1 MKFDDLEFK
10 LMDIDIYGKSYKCES
25 GMVSTPCQAIAI
37 LPNGLEVSVVRHG
50 GSYGHEKGLFEMG
63 VFHVGGDD
71 MMEVDTWNDSVKGW
85 LTPKDVQKELEYL
98 ENYFKGEKNIKKS
111 LD

>member
-1 MKFDDLEFK
+1 MKFNDLEFE
-10 LMDIDIYGKSYKCES
+10 LLDVDVYGKSYKMKS
-25 GMVSTPCQAIAI
+25 GRVATPCQAIAI

-50 GSYGHEKGLFEMG
+50 ASHGHEKGLFEMG
-63 VFHVGGDD
+63 VFYAGGES
-71 MMEVDTWNDSVKGW
+71 MMTVDAWHDEVKGY
-85 LTPKDVQKELEYL
+85 LAPEDVEKELEYL